1 MTTTPKPAYTANDRE
16 VLRLY
21 TKILAEAA
29 QNIQAEIAKTLP
41 NYTKMRTCE
50 HHDAIIEAYRRL
62 TPQFTTAQKAR
73 TGDVWLTSTEITSD
87 QTILFKC
94 DNRPKYITTIKQKTS
109 LNRILIYKKW
119 PNHNVPCPE
128 CGLGDKFLLDQYLD
142 RNENQTFIVTGSLG
156 EALIQITQ
164 KYDETIKEI
173 VANAMKGQT
182 AHTKRLPQNDTEI
195 ADYLDEIRAPFG
207 DYGLAQQIYDNTTS
221 RKKRK
226 PKNKRE
232 PKPTRISTISTTLEA
247 LATEQ
252 NPSPTDT
259 FETPVWFVPGFVA
272 LAIITPAMMGI
283 ALLAAALLGGIK

>member
-21 TKILAEAA
+21 TKILAEAT

-41 NYTKMRTCE
+41 NYTNMLHCR
-50 HHDAIIEAYRRL
+50 HYDAILEAYRCL

-73 TGDVWLTSTEITSD
+73 PGDVWLTSTEITSD

-109 LNRILIYKKW
+109 LNRIPIYKKW
-119 PNHNVPCPE
+119 PSHNVPCPE

-142 RNENQTFIVTGSLG
+142 RNDNQTFIVTGSLG

-173 VANAMKGQT
+173 IANAMKGQA

-226 PKNKRE
+226 KKNNQKTHIKSDHATNPPEAATTATPEQSKDMLALLRYA
-232 PKPTRISTISTTLEA
+232 STLIIWRVMFAVLCFT
-247 LATEQ
+247 
-252 NPSPTDT
+252 
-259 FETPVWFVPGFVA
+259 
-272 LAIITPAMMGI
+272 LAITGLI
-283 ALLAAALLGGIK
+283 LLPN

>member
-1 MTTTPKPAYTANDRE
+1 MNTTPKPAYTANDRE
-16 VLRLY
+16 VLHLY

-29 QNIQAEIAKTLP
+29 QNIQTEIAKTLP
-41 NYTKMRTCE
+41 NYTKMRACE

-94 DNRPKYITTIKQKTS
+94 DNNPKYITTIKQKTS
-109 LNRILIYKKW
+109 LNRIPVYKKW
-119 PNHNVPCPE
+119 PSHNVPCPK

-164 KYDETIKEI
+164 KYDETIQEI
-173 VANAMKGQT
+173 IANAMKGQA
-182 AHTKRLPQNDTEI
+182 AHTKRLPQNDNEI

-226 PKNKRE
+226 KKNNQKTHIKSDHATNPPEAATIAAPEQSKDIPALLRYA
-232 PKPTRISTISTTLEA
+232 STLIM
-247 LATEQ
+247 
-252 NPSPTDT
+252 
-259 FETPVWFVPGFVA
+259 WRGMFVA
-272 LAIITPAMMGI
+272 LCFALIIT
-283 ALLAAALLGGIK
+283 ALILLPN

>member
-29 QNIQAEIAKTLP
+29 QNIQTEIAKTLP
-41 NYTKMRTCE
+41 NYTKMRACE

-94 DNRPKYITTIKQKTS
+94 DNNPKYITTIKQKTS
-109 LNRILIYKKW
+109 LNRIPVYKKW
-119 PNHNVPCPE
+119 PSHNVPCPK

-164 KYDETIKEI
+164 KYDETIQEI
-173 VANAMKGQT
+173 IANAMKGQA
-182 AHTKRLPQNDTEI
+182 AHTKRIPQNDTEI

-226 PKNKRE
+226 KKNNQKTHI
-232 PKPTRISTISTTLEA
+232 KPDHTTNPPEAATIAAPEQSKDIPALLRYASTLIM
-247 LATEQ
+247 
-252 NPSPTDT
+252 
-259 FETPVWFVPGFVA
+259 WRGMFVA
-272 LAIITPAMMGI
+272 LCFALIIT
-283 ALLAAALLGGIK
+283 ALILLPN

>member
-1 MTTTPKPAYTANDRE
+1 MSTTPKPAYTANDRE

-21 TKILAEAA
+21 TKILAEAT
-29 QNIQAEIAKTLP
+29 QNIQTEIAKTLP
-41 NYTKMRTCE
+41 NYTKMRACE

-62 TPQFTTAQKAR
+62 TPQFTTAQKACP
-73 TGDVWLTSTEITSD
+73 GDVWLTSTEITSD

-109 LNRILIYKKW
+109 LNRIPIYKKW

-142 RNENQTFIVTGSLG
+142 RNENPTFIVTGSLG

-173 VANAMKGQT
+173 IANAMKGQT

-195 ADYLDEIRAPFG
+195 TDYIDGIRAPFG
-207 DYGLAQQIYDNTTS
+207 DYGLAQQIYDNNHKT
-221 RKKRK
+221 KKRK
-226 PKNKRE
+226 KKNQKAHI
-232 PKPTRISTISTTLEA
+232 KPGH
-247 LATEQ
+247 AT
-252 NPSPTDT
+252 NPSEAVTIAAQEQSKDIH
-259 FETPVWFVPGFVA
+259 A
-272 LAIITPAMMGI
+272 LLRYASTLIMRRVMFAVLCFTLIITCLI
-283 ALLAAALLGGIK
+283 LLPN

>member
-16 VLRLY
+16 VLHLY

-29 QNIQAEIAKTLP
+29 QNIQTEIAKTLP
-41 NYTKMRTCE
+41 NYTKMRACE

-94 DNRPKYITTIKQKTS
+94 DNNPKYITTIKQKTS
-109 LNRILIYKKW
+109 LNRIPVYKKW
-119 PNHNVPCPE
+119 PSHNVPCPK

-142 RNENQTFIVTGSLG
+142 RNDNQTFIVTGSLG

-164 KYDETIKEI
+164 KYDETIQEI
-173 VANAMKGQT
+173 IANAMKGQT
-182 AHTKRLPQNDTEI
+182 AHTKRIPQNDNEI
-195 ADYLDEIRAPFG
+195 ADYLDAIRAPFG

-221 RKKRK
+221 HKKRK
-226 PKNKRE
+226 KKNNQKTHI
-232 PKPTRISTISTTLEA
+232 KPDHTTNPPEAATIAAPEQSKDIPALLRYASTLIIWRVMFAVLCFT
-247 LATEQ
+247 
-252 NPSPTDT
+252 
-259 FETPVWFVPGFVA
+259 
-272 LAIITPAMMGI
+272 LAIIGLI
-283 ALLAAALLGGIK
+283 LLPN